1 MKICRHFTV
10 IFLIIVMFSAIVSAR
25 SKRVNQIPNGSKYS
39 CNNCHNGQGGSR
51 NLFGQQI
58 GSGYLT
64 TPGLAGNV
72 VWGPA
77 LAALDAD
84 GDGGSNGTELL
95 DPGGTWKI
103 GDAAPGD
110 ASLVS
115 NPGNPASVSMIRN
128 PLVSLPGS
136 FDLKQNY
143 PNPFNPTT
151 TIVFDVAETG
161 HVGLYIY
168 NINGQ
173 LVRTLIDE
181 SMTPGQYVAEW
192 NGLDRL
198 NRQLT
203 SGIYYYRLVTG
214 SFSKTKTM
222 TLLK

>member
-1 MKICRHFTV
+1 MKNLKPLYV
-10 IFLIIVMFSAIVSAR
+10 FLIIVFLLSEWGFAR
-25 SKRVNQIPNGSKYS
+25 DKRVNQIPNGSKYG
-39 CNNCHNGQGGSR
+39 CNNCHFGRGGSR

-58 GSGYLT
+58 EGTYLT
-64 TPGLAGNV
+64 VPGSSGDV
-72 VWGPA
+72 VWGAA
-77 LAALDAD
+77 LAAADAD

-110 ASLVS
+110 VSLVS
-115 NPGNPASVSMIRN
+115 NPGDPESVSLIRN

-143 PNPFNPTT
+143 PNPFNPKT
-151 TIVFDVAETG
+151 TIVFDIAVSG

-181 SMTPGQYVAEW
+181 SMPPGQYVAEW
-192 NGLDRL
+192 NGLDRH
-198 NRQLT
+198 NRKRG
-203 SGIYYYRLVTG
+203 SGIYYYRLVTD

-222 TLLK
+222 LLVK